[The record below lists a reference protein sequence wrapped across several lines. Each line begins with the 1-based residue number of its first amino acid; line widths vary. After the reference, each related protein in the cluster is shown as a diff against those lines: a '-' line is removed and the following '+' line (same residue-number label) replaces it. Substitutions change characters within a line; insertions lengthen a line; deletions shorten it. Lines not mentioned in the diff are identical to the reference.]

1 VRAFRTALIGSAFVV
16 ASLGAHLALAD
27 GEMCTDDEA
36 TCPTDLAADDASIV
50 NVDADQAERPTPV
63 PQTADVGAIA
73 PPTVVEPTPAP
84 QASDVGTIGPPT
96 VVEPTPAPQ
105 ASDVGTIGPPTVVQ
119 PFAPAPAPAPPNAIA
134 PQPAPLVI
142 APGDGADKQHL
153 PPGPPTRAID
163 P

>member
-1 VRAFRTALIGSAFVV
+1 MRAFRTALIGSAFVV

-96 VVEPTPAPQ
+96 VV
-105 ASDVGTIGPPTVVQ
+105 Q

>member
-1 VRAFRTALIGSAFVV
+1 MRAFRTALIGSAFVV

-96 VVEPTPAPQ
+96 VV
-105 ASDVGTIGPPTVVQ
+105 Q
-119 PFAPAPAPAPPNAIA
+119 PFAPAPAPPNAIA